1 MGFLLIDILE
11 SIYHSYSLMKIDL
24 QSIDKESFMVHQHN
38 IGEHECYLVQP
49 IHLGATWNKDNL
61 IFRSS
66 VWDVEG
72 NPVSLS
78 FKKFFNWEEKPDID
92 PAPNTLEGSQLLEK
106 LDGSTLIISRY
117 KGHTVM
123 RTRGT
128 VNAHQ
133 QPNGDEL
140 TFLREKYDK
149 FFEFIEA
156 QENTSVSYIF
166 EWLSPS
172 NRIVLDYG
180 NDPDMVLIGVIFHS
194 DYSMMSQDG
203 LSTVASQLQLRRPK
217 LYSYDSIDDM
227 KKSVEALRDQEGLCV
242 YYKDEQ
248 CIRKVKSAH
257 YLYLHRAKSEISS
270 IEKVIDVYI
279 DWFMDRHTLS
289 HEATGYPE
297 FFKYLTEK
305 FDYEIATMAQGH
317 ASRICDAMKEVK
329 KIMGALFEFAGDRT
343 KMTRKQAA
351 AEILQAY
358 GSTGRAAIVFK
369 ILDRKVI
376 GADEY
381 KKLLYQVLK

>member
-1 MGFLLIDILE
+1 
-11 SIYHSYSLMKIDL
+11 MKIDL
-24 QSIDKESFMVHQHN
+24 ESIDKESFMVHSHFV
-38 IGEHECYLVQP
+38 GEHEVTLVQP
-49 IHLGATWNKDNL
+49 IHIGATWTKDNL

-66 VWDVEG
+66 VWDKEG

-78 FKKFFNWEEKPDID
+78 FKKFFNWDESPTID
-92 PAPNTLEGSQLLEK
+92 PAPSNLDGAKLMEK
-106 LDGSTLIISRY
+106 LDGSTLIVSRY
-117 KGHTVM
+117 KGITVM

-128 VNAHQ
+128 VDAYQQANA
-133 QPNGDEL
+133 DEL

-180 NDPDMVLIGVIFHS
+180 NDPDMVLIGVIFHN

-217 LYSYDSIDDM
+217 FYSYDSIDDM

-329 KIMGALFEFAGDRT
+329 KIMDALVIFSFHRIN
-343 KMTRKQAA
+343 MPRKQAA

-369 ILDRKVI
+369 MLDAKYI
-376 GADEY
+376 GADDY